1 MTIGGKFFK
10 ELREVVLRKS
20 ELTARLIPHY
30 ENLLHWQDQLATLLV
45 DTEEYAFDILYDDD
59 STGGY
64 SDGEFI
70 VQIYPTNRYYRIK
83 LISEDRMIGYCTCS
97 SDLEGYNKE
106 HKCTGVAC
114 DWYAPSFEVELITV
128 IGNGSFE
135 GDQRDLWEAEKKW
148 KEANKEYKE
157 RDAKAKVKT
166 KLDNAKQY
174 MEMAKMLQAEAK
186 EMLEDI
192 QQGK

>member
-70 VQIYPTNRYYRIK
+70 VKIYPTNRYYRIK
-83 LISEDRMIGYCTCS
+83 LISEDRIIGYCTCS
-97 SDLEGYNKE
+97 SDLEGYNRE
-106 HKCTGVAC
+106 HKCTGVTC

-135 GDQRDLWEAEKKW
+135 GDQRDLWELEKKW
-148 KEANKEYKE
+148 KEDNKEYKE
-157 RDAKAKVKT
+157 REAKAKIKT

-174 MEMAKMLQAEAK
+174 MEMVKMLQAEAK